1 MQLSRQGFSRR
12 RSMDAVILF
21 ICFCLLYV
29 VLKFE
34 YNFDLLRA
42 IYDNVVAA
50 LDPGPLQ
57 K

>member
-1 MQLSRQGFSRR
+1 
-12 RSMDAVILF
+12 MDAVILF

-42 IYDNVVAA
+42 IYDGLVST

-57 K
+57 RRGQQ